1 MTQVTCLCC
10 RIVFVCEWVCLW
22 VYVWAAET
30 GVLYNLWDG
39 FCCLCIYLRFYPHSS
54 QLYLPRKLKL
64 ELSISFNQLFQF
76 DKWLQD
82 SFNANLSIWNKNTA
96 FRIRQPAKLGNYF
109 WWLSNSF
116 HYKDLTSQVRPWET
130 FGKKFWYH
138 ILR

>member
-30 GVLYNLWDG
+30 GVLYNLWDV
-39 FCCLCIYLRFYPHSS
+39 FIVCAFILDFTHIQVNFTF
-54 QLYLPRKLKL
+54 L
-64 ELSISFNQLFQF
+64 EN
-76 DKWLQD
+76 W
-82 SFNANLSIWNKNTA
+82 NLSSVSLLISCFSLISDYRTVLMLTSRYEIKNTA